1 MQEFYEPPFHKLLY
15 ILLAERRDSY
25 FLGNLLPTV
34 YLHSAVQ
41 LAVSSSF
48 KDPTTDLP
56 LQP

>member
-1 MQEFYEPPFHKLLY
+1 MRGQLT
-15 ILLAERRDSY
+15 
-25 FLGNLLPTV
+25 TV
-34 YLHSAVQ
+34 YLHSATQ